1 MIYLV
6 FILGFLF
13 GVSISLVLLF
23 VTSLREKIFGP
34 MLEKL
39 SLKLQDFSKKEIE
52 NIEKLKK
59 DEIEKAEKKTN
70 VAAEATMKT
79 LVENQSDAIK
89 KLIIETKEAL
99 KTADTTW
106 STQHKSSK
114 SDLQKL
120 NENFNK
126 WHNALTNP
134 VKQGSD
140 SEIALE
146 GLLDSIGFVKDVTYK
161 TQRVMTNT
169 EGQIFKPDIFVKTK
183 GNRWFVIDS
192 KAPMSAFDKVVQ
204 AEDEK
209 EKGVYLDELSNN
221 FEEHIKSLGRKKY
234 EELDDK
240 TARFTVMF
248 VPNAAL
254 YLSVINHNGN
264 EILDLS
270 RKNNVFISPPG
281 MIIPLLQMF
290 NEGLLEEDFEAKK
303 KTFRELVG
311 KLIEAIGYL
320 DKHFIDAEKGIDKAQ
335 KSLSSFRNSWN
346 TYLPSRSR
354 ELINEQNL
362 DVDEIKKLVEK
373 SEEEE

>member
-1 MIYLV
+1 
-6 FILGFLF
+6 
-13 GVSISLVLLF
+13 
-23 VTSLREKIFGP
+23 

-39 SLKLQDFSKKEIE
+39 SLKLQDFSKNEIK

-59 DEIEKAEKKTN
+59 EEIEKAENNSN

-89 KLIIETKEAL
+89 KLIKETKDAL

-106 STQHKSSK
+106 STQHKSAK

-134 VKQGSD
+134 IKQGSD

-161 TQRVMTNT
+161 TQRVMTND

-221 FEEHIKSLGRKKY
+221 FEEHIKALGRKKY

-362 DVDEIKKLVEK
+362 DVEEIKKLVEK
-373 SEEEE
+373 SEEDD